1 MGYQWELEIFQTSQ
15 AMRTQRTPLSFTHS
29 DPPPPPPP
37 VLPPRAQYIRHR
49 RKVQSVWW
57 VLGNLN
63 PRLAQGTWGTC
74 AGSVN
79 PPIGVASFTVGAA
92 QQPATIKSATYEH
105 DNGLAAQHPRQPCQL
120 PGKPDSDLASGRK
133 QQEIKAIGNSER
145 LAYDIPR
152 LEVETERTSAE
163 QSVEL
168 ARSQTQPTMPQ
179 TKLKTF
185 FMKFGLLTLLSRG
198 RRSKCKNSQSS
209 LITAASDDTRQND
222 NLSTPSVSD
231 RMDVGEACRYRVAVE
246 KITRVL
252 VTARVEPVR
261 VRCFA
266 RTVTLLV
273 TAEMSIADSVHG
285 LADITKFQASPE
297 TCIVIEY
304 NGVLGLV
311 RRLRWYECVSDVL
324 NTWENHR
331 LNSLMVVPR
340 CTSGTD
346 QDLDLMYVPR
356 AEHSLPGFCLWLY
369 HHSRKGR
376 WTKRWVMLDNG
387 RLTAY
392 NEPSCNSSAVGQTVC
407 HLLDCDIY
415 GLQASVKRRIRPPA
429 QFCYAIKSQQNISR
443 LRHDK
448 NLIHYF
454 CTH

>member
-1 MGYQWELEIFQTSQ
+1 
-15 AMRTQRTPLSFTHS
+15 
-29 DPPPPPPP
+29 
-37 VLPPRAQYIRHR
+37 
-49 RKVQSVWW
+49 
-57 VLGNLN
+57 
-63 PRLAQGTWGTC
+63 
-74 AGSVN
+74 
-79 PPIGVASFTVGAA
+79 
-92 QQPATIKSATYEH
+92 
-105 DNGLAAQHPRQPCQL
+105 
-120 PGKPDSDLASGRK
+120 
-133 QQEIKAIGNSER
+133 
-145 LAYDIPR
+145 
-152 LEVETERTSAE
+152 
-163 QSVEL
+163 
-168 ARSQTQPTMPQ
+168 
-179 TKLKTF
+179 
-185 FMKFGLLTLLSRG
+185 
-198 RRSKCKNSQSS
+198 
-209 LITAASDDTRQND
+209 
-222 NLSTPSVSD
+222 
-231 RMDVGEACRYRVAVE
+231 
-246 KITRVL
+246 
-252 VTARVEPVR
+252 
-261 VRCFA
+261 
-266 RTVTLLV
+266 
-273 TAEMSIADSVHG
+273 MSIADSVHG

-454 CTH
+454 CTHDPDLAKRFYELVHLWRSWHLVNKMVDLSRKQKKPQIR